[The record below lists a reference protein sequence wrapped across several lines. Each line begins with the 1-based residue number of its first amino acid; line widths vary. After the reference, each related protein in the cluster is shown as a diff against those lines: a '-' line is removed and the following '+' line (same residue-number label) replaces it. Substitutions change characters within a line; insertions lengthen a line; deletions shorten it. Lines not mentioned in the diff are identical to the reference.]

1 MNSIL
6 KSIKPKWVAKILNGE
21 KTVEVSKTA
30 PKDWTDYL
38 SGKTDKKPDP
48 KTVYIYATKDKRYY
62 LDQADEP
69 DDHSW
74 FVEEWPSEIPSFN
87 GKVLAKF
94 TLENVH
100 KIDWRLVTN
109 PFFKIPGSCLS
120 FSELIKYATGAKE
133 IIHDLYGWYISDL
146 VIFDRPM
153 ELEQFAHYKIN
164 EDKCKDCPH
173 HWKERYDES
182 CSMLDKLGYCPITKA
197 PQSWCFVEEPE

>member
-30 PKDWTDYL
+30 PKDWVDYL
-38 SGKTDKKPDP
+38 SGKTDKKPEP
-48 KTVYIYATKDKRYY
+48 KTVYIYVTKDKRNY

-74 FVEEWPSEIPSFN
+74 FVEEWPFEIPSFN

-100 KIDWRLVTN
+100 KIDWRLVAN
-109 PFFKIPGSCLS
+109 PFFKIPGSCLA
-120 FSELIKYATGAKE
+120 FSELIKYATDAKGKV
-133 IIHDLYGWYISDL
+133 HDLYGWFISDL
-146 VIFDRPM
+146 VIFDKPM
-153 ELEQFAHYKIN
+153 ELSEFMPICTKK
-164 EDKCKDCPH
+164 KCNGCKYFGGQHQWDIVCNHP
-173 HWKERYDES
+173 RPLS
-182 CSMLDKLGYCPITKA
+182 KA
-197 PQSWCFVEEPE
+197 PQSWCRVMEANQ